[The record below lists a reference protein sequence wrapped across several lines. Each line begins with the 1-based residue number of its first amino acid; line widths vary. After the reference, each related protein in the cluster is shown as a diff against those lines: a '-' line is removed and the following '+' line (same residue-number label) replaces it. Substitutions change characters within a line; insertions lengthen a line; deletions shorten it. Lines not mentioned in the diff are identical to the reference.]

1 MPVPPTHEQ
10 KLIIEAARRDANIA
24 INAFAGTGK
33 TTTLSMIAH
42 ALPRKRILYLAFNRA
57 IAQEAKERMPSNVD
71 ARTFHS
77 LAFRA
82 MRPDTNRLER
92 RMHGG
97 FVADEIGVAGLRVN
111 GAWYYSS
118 QVGRAVLA
126 TVSRYCISSAP
137 SLAGDHV
144 PPPSEMLPN
153 ASSLPESVREM
164 FDKSGPERD
173 EYTSYVLDKA
183 KLLWERMSAPESN
196 FPMSHDTYVKQW
208 VLKGPRIDADVVLF
222 DEAQDA
228 SSLFI
233 DIVSRQRH
241 AQRIWVG
248 DSHQQIYA
256 WRDAVNALQ
265 RVKVDEHLYLTE
277 SWRFG
282 DNIAAEANVV
292 LKTLK
297 EERALKGRGGEP
309 KALGKAILCR
319 TNLGAFE
326 HYVKHAERGEIVRL
340 ENASDLITLV
350 DACEALQRGEPREA
364 LALFKSWDTL
374 MEHVESPQ
382 GRDLRPLVEA
392 VQTHGCSELRR
403 LLQAGMVEHAPWTIS
418 TIHRAKGLEWD
429 EVDIIG
435 DWGGIKN
442 YQQSPDELRLLYVAL
457 TRARMAVKPHA
468 LITEWL
474 SILRNGPTTTDTLAT
489 DIALSH

>member
-1 MPVPPTHEQ
+1 MTLPPTTEQ
-10 KLIIEAARRDANIA
+10 SLIVDAARRDANLA

-33 TTTLSMIAH
+33 TTTLGMIAR

-57 IAQEAKERMPSNVD
+57 IAQEAKERMPANVD

-97 FVADEIGVAGLRVN
+97 FVADQFAIQGIRVN
-111 GAWYYSS
+111 GAWYYPS

-126 TVSRYCISSAP
+126 TVSRYCISAAP
-137 SLAGDHV
+137 SLQEEHV

-153 ASSLPESVREM
+153 ASSLPESVQEM
-164 FDKSGPERD
+164 LDKDGPDRAA
-173 EYTSYVLDKA
+173 YTAHVLDKA
-183 KLLWERMSAPESN
+183 KVLWDRMSGPASD
-196 FPMSHDTYVKQW
+196 FPMSHDTYVKLW
-208 VLKGPRIDADVVLF
+208 ALRGPRIDADVVLF

-228 SSLFI
+228 SALFI

-265 RVKVDEHLYLTE
+265 RVQVDERLYLTE

-282 DNIAAEANVV
+282 ENIAKEANVV
-292 LKTLK
+292 LQALK
-297 EERALKGRGGEP
+297 ESRCLKGRGGEP

-326 HYVKHAERGEIVRL
+326 HYVKHVERGEVVRL
-340 ENASDLITLV
+340 ENAGDLITLV
-350 DACEALQRGEPREA
+350 DACEALQRGEPKGA
-364 LALFKSWDTL
+364 LALFRSWDTL
-374 MEHVESPQ
+374 IEHVESPQ

-392 VQTHGCSELRR
+392 VQTYGCHELRR
-403 LLQAGMVEHAPWTIS
+403 LLQAGMVDHAPWTIS
-418 TIHRAKGLEWD
+418 TVHRAKGLEWD
-429 EVDIIG
+429 EVEIID
-435 DWGGIKN
+435 DWVGIKN
-442 YQQSPDELRLLYVAL
+442 YRQNDDELRLLYVAL
-457 TRARMAVKPHA
+457 TRARLSLKPHA
-468 LITEWL
+468 LIADWL
-474 SILRNGPTTTDTLAT
+474 SALREEPATTTTPD
-489 DIALSH
+489 ALHALQH